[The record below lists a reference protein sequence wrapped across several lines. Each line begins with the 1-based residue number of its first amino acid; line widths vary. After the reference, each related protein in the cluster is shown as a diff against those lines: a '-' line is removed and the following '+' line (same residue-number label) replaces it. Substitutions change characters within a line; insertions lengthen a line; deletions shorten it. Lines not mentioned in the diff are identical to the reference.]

1 MKYFCIICII
11 FLFFSCKK
19 DSDIINNNNAPYY
32 SEIPTLLLE
41 NYVNRVYIDLIGRE
55 PLDQEMINDVQ
66 FLRDADVSL
75 DIRDSLLTRLQFDTT
90 YVEGDSSYKFAYF
103 HRVYEMMKV
112 RLIEGASNSYIG
124 SELNT
129 FYNNYVQD
137 SINGNML
144 DAYKRLLKYSQLN
157 NIVESELQYY
167 HAEIEINEMCRRM
180 IFNPVYDNINMNTF
194 NFVNAAFDNLL
205 FRYPTQYEFDQV
217 YTMIDN
223 NTAQIVL
230 GSSGNNKE
238 DFTYIISETREFY
251 QGMIIWTYNTLLARN
266 PSSVEVDLL
275 MNDFYFSHDYQWL
288 QRQIMKT
295 DEYAHF

>member
-75 DIRDSLLTRLQFDTT
+75 DIRDSLLKRLQFDTT
-90 YVEGDSSYKFAYF
+90 YIEGDSSYKFAYF
-103 HRVYEMMKV
+103 HRIYEMMKV
-112 RLIEGASNSYIG
+112 RLIEGASNSYIV
-124 SELNT
+124 SELNN

-144 DAYKRLLKYSQLN
+144 DAYKRLLKYNQLN
-157 NIVESELQYY
+157 NIIASELQYY

-180 IFNPVYDNINMNTF
+180 IFNSVYDNINMNTF

-217 YTMIDN
+217 YTMIDD

-238 DFTYIISETREFY
+238 DFTYIISDSREFY
-251 QGMIIWTYNTLLARN
+251 QGMIIWTYNTLLARD
-266 PSSVEVDLL
+266 PTSVEVDLL

>member
-1 MKYFCIICII
+1 MKYFYITCLI
-11 FLFFSCKK
+11 FLLFSCEKG
-19 DSDIINNNNAPYY
+19 SEIINNNNAPYY

-75 DIRDSLLTRLQFDTT
+75 DSRDSLLIKLQYDTN
-90 YVEGDSSYKFAYF
+90 YVEGDSSYKLAYF
-103 HRVYEMMKV
+103 HRIYEMMKV

-144 DAYKRLLKYSQLN
+144 DAYKRLLKYNQLN
-157 NIVESELQYY
+157 NVLESELQYY
-167 HAEIEINEMCRRM
+167 HGEIEINEMCRRM
-180 IFNPVYDNINMNTF
+180 ICNPVYDNINMNTF

-205 FRYPTQYEFDQV
+205 FRYPTEYEFDQV
-217 YTMIDN
+217 YTMIDD

-238 DFTYIISETREFY
+238 DFTYIICDSREFY

-266 PSSVEVDLL
+266 PTSVEVDLL

>member
-1 MKYFCIICII
+1 MKYYYIICLI
-11 FLFFSCKK
+11 FLFLSCKK
-19 DSDIINNNNAPYY
+19 DAEIINNNNAPYY

-41 NYVNRVYIDLIGRE
+41 NYVNRIYIDLIGRE

-75 DIRDSLLTRLQFDTT
+75 DSRDSLLIRLQYDTT

-103 HRVYEMMKV
+103 HRIYEMMKV

-157 NIVESELQYY
+157 NIIESELQYY
-167 HAEIEINEMCRRM
+167 HGEIEINEMCRRM

-205 FRYPTQYEFDQV
+205 FRYPTEYEFDQV
-217 YTMIDN
+217 YTMIDD

-238 DFTYIISETREFY
+238 DFTYIISDSREFY

-266 PSSVEVDLL
+266 PTSVEVDLL

>member
-1 MKYFCIICII
+1 MKYFYITCLI
-11 FLFFSCKK
+11 FLLFSCEKG
-19 DSDIINNNNAPYY
+19 SEIINNNNAPYY

-55 PLDQEMINDVQ
+55 PLDQEMMNDVQ

-75 DIRDSLLTRLQFDTT
+75 DSRDSLLIRLQYDTN

-103 HRVYEMMKV
+103 HRIYEMMKV

-144 DAYKRLLKYSQLN
+144 DAYKRLLKYNQLN
-157 NIVESELQYY
+157 NVLESELQYY
-167 HAEIEINEMCRRM
+167 HGEIEINEMCRRM
-180 IFNPVYDNINMNTF
+180 INNPVYDNINMNTF

-205 FRYPTQYEFDQV
+205 FRYPTEYEFDQV
-217 YTMIDN
+217 YTMIDD

-238 DFTYIISETREFY
+238 DFTYIICDSREFY

-266 PSSVEVDLL
+266 PTSVEVDLL

>member
-1 MKYFCIICII
+1 MKYFYVVCLI
-11 FLFFSCKK
+11 FLIFSCKK
-19 DSDIINNNNAPYY
+19 DSEIINNNNAPYY
-32 SEIPTLLLE
+32 SEIPTLLIE

-66 FLRDADVSL
+66 FLRAADVSL
-75 DIRDSLLTRLQFDTT
+75 NSRDSLLTRLQYDTT
-90 YVEGDSSYKFAYF
+90 FVEGDSSYKFAYF
-103 HRVYEMMKV
+103 HRIYEMMKV
-112 RLIEGASNSYIG
+112 RLIEGTSNSYLG

-144 DAYKRLLKYSQLN
+144 DAYKRLLNYSQLN
-157 NIVESELQYY
+157 NVVESELQYY
-167 HAEIEINEMCRRM
+167 HGEIEINEMCRRM

-217 YTMIDN
+217 YTMIDD

-266 PSSVEVDLL
+266 PSSIEVDLL

>member
-1 MKYFCIICII
+1 MKYFYITCII
-11 FLFFSCKK
+11 FLIFSCKK
-19 DSDIINNNNAPYY
+19 DSEIINNNNAPYY

-66 FLRDADVSL
+66 FLRDTDVSL
-75 DIRDSLLTRLQFDTT
+75 ESRDSLLLRLQYDTT

-103 HRVYEMMKV
+103 HRIYEMMKV

-129 FYNNYVQD
+129 FYNNYIQD

-144 DAYKRLLKYSQLN
+144 DAYKRLLKYNQLN
-157 NIVESELQYY
+157 NVLESELQYY
-167 HAEIEINEMCRRM
+167 HGEIEINEMCRIM
-180 IFNPVYDNINMNTF
+180 INNPVYDNINMNTF

-205 FRYPTQYEFDQV
+205 FRYPTEYEFDQV
-217 YTMIDN
+217 YKMIDD

-238 DFTYIISETREFY
+238 DFTYIICDSREFY

-266 PSSVEVDLL
+266 PTSVEVDLL

>member
-144 DAYKRLLKYSQLN
+144 DAYKRLLKYNQLN
-157 NIVESELQYY
+157 NIIASELQYY

-180 IFNPVYDNINMNTF
+180 IFNSVYDNINMNTF

-217 YTMIDN
+217 YTMIDD

-238 DFTYIISETREFY
+238 DFTYIISEAREFY

>member
-1 MKYFCIICII
+1 MKYFYVVCLI
-11 FLFFSCKK
+11 FLIFSCKK
-19 DSDIINNNNAPYY
+19 DSEIINNNNAPYY
-32 SEIPTLLLE
+32 SEIPTLLIE

-66 FLRDADVSL
+66 FLRAADVSL
-75 DIRDSLLTRLQFDTT
+75 NSRDSLLTRLQYDTT
-90 YVEGDSSYKFAYF
+90 FVEGDSSYKFAYF
-103 HRVYEMMKV
+103 HRIYEMMKV
-112 RLIEGASNSYIG
+112 RLIEGTSNSYLG

-144 DAYKRLLKYSQLN
+144 DAYKRLLNYSQLN
-157 NIVESELQYY
+157 NVVESELQYY
-167 HAEIEINEMCRRM
+167 HGEIEINEMCRRM

-217 YTMIDN
+217 YTMIDD

-266 PSSVEVDLL
+266 PTSIEVDLL

>member
-1 MKYFCIICII
+1 
-11 FLFFSCKK
+11 
-19 DSDIINNNNAPYY
+19 
-32 SEIPTLLLE
+32 
-41 NYVNRVYIDLIGRE
+41 
-55 PLDQEMINDVQ
+55 
-66 FLRDADVSL
+66 
-75 DIRDSLLTRLQFDTT
+75 
-90 YVEGDSSYKFAYF
+90 
-103 HRVYEMMKV
+103 
-112 RLIEGASNSYIG
+112 
-124 SELNT
+124 
-129 FYNNYVQD
+129 
-137 SINGNML
+137 
-144 DAYKRLLKYSQLN
+144 
-157 NIVESELQYY
+157 
-167 HAEIEINEMCRRM
+167 M

-217 YTMIDN
+217 YTMIDD

-266 PSSVEVDLL
+266 PSSIEVDLL

>member
-1 MKYFCIICII
+1 MKYFYVFCLI
-11 FLFFSCKK
+11 FLIFSCKK
-19 DSDIINNNNAPYY
+19 DSEIINNNNAPYY

-55 PLDQEMINDVQ
+55 PLDQEMINDVK

-75 DIRDSLLTRLQFDTT
+75 DSRDSLLTRLQYDTT

-103 HRVYEMMKV
+103 HRIYEMMKV

-124 SELNT
+124 SEINT

-144 DAYKRLLKYSQLN
+144 DAYKRLLKYNQLN
-157 NIVESELQYY
+157 NIIESELQYY
-167 HAEIEINEMCRRM
+167 HSEIEINEMCRRM
-180 IFNPVYDNINMNTF
+180 IFNSVYDNINMNTF

-217 YTMIDN
+217 YTMIDD

-266 PSSVEVDLL
+266 PTSVEVDLL
-275 MNDFYFSHDYQWL
+275 MNNFYFSHDYQWL

>member
-1 MKYFCIICII
+1 MKYYYIICLI
-11 FLFFSCKK
+11 FLFLSCKK
-19 DSDIINNNNAPYY
+19 DSEIINNNNAPYY

-41 NYVNRVYIDLIGRE
+41 NYVNRIYIDLIGRE

-75 DIRDSLLTRLQFDTT
+75 DSRDSLLIRLQYDTT

-103 HRVYEMMKV
+103 HRIYEMMKV

-144 DAYKRLLKYSQLN
+144 DAYKRLLKYNQLN
-157 NIVESELQYY
+157 NVLESELQYY
-167 HAEIEINEMCRRM
+167 HGEIEINEMCRRM

-205 FRYPTQYEFDQV
+205 FRYPTEYEFDQV
-217 YTMIDN
+217 YTMIDD

-238 DFTYIISETREFY
+238 DFTYIISDSREFY

-266 PSSVEVDLL
+266 PTSVEVDLL

>member
-1 MKYFCIICII
+1 MKYFYIICLI
-11 FLFFSCKK
+11 FLLFSCKK
-19 DSDIINNNNAPYY
+19 GSEIINNNNAPYY

-55 PLDQEMINDVQ
+55 PLDQEMMNDVQ
-66 FLRDADVSL
+66 FLRDADVSF
-75 DIRDSLLTRLQFDTT
+75 DSRDSLLIRLQYDTN
-90 YVEGDSSYKFAYF
+90 YVLGDSSYKFAYF

-137 SINGNML
+137 STNGNML
-144 DAYKRLLKYSQLN
+144 DAYKRLLKYNQLN
-157 NIVESELQYY
+157 NVLESELQYY
-167 HAEIEINEMCRRM
+167 HGEIEINEMCRRM

-205 FRYPTQYEFDQV
+205 FRYPTEYEFDQV
-217 YTMIDN
+217 YTMIDD

-238 DFTYIISETREFY
+238 DFTYIICDSREFY

-266 PSSVEVDLL
+266 PTSVEVDLL

>member
-1 MKYFCIICII
+1 MKYFYITCII
-11 FLFFSCKK
+11 FLIFSCEK
-19 DSDIINNNNAPYY
+19 DSEIINNNNAPYY

-66 FLRDADVSL
+66 FLRDTDVSL
-75 DIRDSLLTRLQFDTT
+75 ESRDSLLLRLQYDTT

-103 HRVYEMMKV
+103 HRIYEMMKV
-112 RLIEGASNSYIG
+112 RLIEGSSNSYIG

-129 FYNNYVQD
+129 FYNNYIQD

-144 DAYKRLLKYSQLN
+144 DAYKRLLKYNQLN
-157 NIVESELQYY
+157 NVLESELQYY
-167 HAEIEINEMCRRM
+167 HGEIEINEMCRIM
-180 IFNPVYDNINMNTF
+180 INNPVYDNINMNTF

-205 FRYPTQYEFDQV
+205 FRYPTEYEFDQV
-217 YTMIDN
+217 YKMIDD

-238 DFTYIISETREFY
+238 DFTYIICDSREFY

-266 PSSVEVDLL
+266 PTSVEVDLL